1 MQQYI
6 LRRVLLL
13 IPTLIG
19 ITFIVYSS
27 VRFLPGDV
35 VSALAGENTVAT
47 PEFRAAIEERLGLT
61 TGVFEGYVQWLWG
74 VVRLDLGDSFLRF
87 YPVANT
93 LQDRIIPTVELGF
106 MAIAVAI
113 IIAIPVGIISAIRQ
127 DTATDYVS
135 RTVAIAMLATPTFWQ
150 AILII
155 TFGFLWFGYVPPL
168 KYANIWDDPWANIQ
182 VLGIPAIILGT
193 NLTGSIMRLT
203 RSTMLE
209 VLRQD
214 YVRTAWAKGLRERSV
229 IIRHVVRN
237 AMIPVITII
246 GTLVPVV
253 VGGTVI
259 LESIFSI
266 PGMGSWFIDGV
277 NNRDYPVVQAVVLL
291 SALVVVFRNLIVD
304 LLYSVIDPRI
314 RLG

>member
-6 LRRVLLL
+6 LRRLLLL

-19 ITFIVYSS
+19 ITFVVYAS

-61 TGVFEGYVQWLWG
+61 TGIFEGYVQWLWA
-74 VVRLDLGDSFLRF
+74 VVNLDLGDSFLRF
-87 YPVANT
+87 YPVTST
-93 LQDRIIPTVELGF
+93 LQHRIIPTIELGF

-113 IIAIPVGIISAIRQ
+113 IIAVPVGVISAIRQ
-127 DTATDYVS
+127 DTPTDYVS
-135 RTVAIAMLATPTFWQ
+135 RTAAIAMLATPTFWQ

-155 TFGFLWFGYVPPL
+155 TFGFIWFGYVPPL

-182 VLGIPAIILGT
+182 VLGIPALILGT

-203 RSTMLE
+203 RSSMLE

-214 YVRTAWAKGLRERSV
+214 YVRTAWSKGLRERSV

-266 PGMGSWFIDGV
+266 PGMGSWFIEGV
-277 NNRDYPVVQAVVLL
+277 NERDYPVVQAVVLL
-291 SALVVVFRNLIVD
+291 SALVVVSSNLVVD
-304 LLYSVIDPRI
+304 VMYSVIDPRI